1 MNSQVKATGSAILDT
16 ALAIISERFEKPLF
30 PGRLFYHNTSHTLGV
45 RERALLIAHA
55 MGLSEREMRLIEVAA
70 CFHDS
75 VQVWVPANKDDG
87 VIMRQRVVGQNEA
100 ASAHEACEAMSSLDV
115 TFTPEEKGVVA
126 SAIIATIP
134 GWSQE
139 HKTVTQPFLT
149 PCSRAVVRAVALADL
164 GEAGM
169 DPDSFVRT
177 GPLVF
182 AEDQL
187 DLMQALSAAQRTSDI
202 PPRQQEWFRKRL
214 IGWLNIQVG
223 FAAGRKAMLD
233 AELEGLSPEAKTHVK
248 ALFSRFDESIEA
260 AGAALARAETMAFV
274 PLMRILLPEAF
285 LEEDK

>member
-1 MNSQVKATGSAILDT
+1 MNSQEKATGSSVLDT

-30 PGRLFYHNTSHTLGV
+30 PERLFYHNTSHTLGV
-45 RERALLIAHA
+45 RERALLIGRAI
-55 MGLSEREMRLIEVAA
+55 GLPEREIRLVEIAA

-75 VQVWVPANKDDG
+75 VQAWTLAHKDNG
-87 VIMRQRVVGQNEA
+87 VIMRQRAAGQNEA
-100 ASAHEACEAMSSLDV
+100 ASAHEACEAMSALDV
-115 TFTPEEKGVVA
+115 MFTAEEKGVVA

-134 GWSQE
+134 GWSPE

-149 PCSRAVVRAVALADL
+149 SCSHAVVRAVALADL

-187 DLMQALSAAQRTSDI
+187 DLMQTLLAAKRTSDI
-202 PPRQQEWFRKRL
+202 PPRQQEWFRERL

-223 FAAGRKAMLD
+223 FAAGRKALLD
-233 AELEGLSPEAKTHVK
+233 TELEGLNPEAKTRVM
-248 ALFSRFDESIEA
+248 ALFSRFDESIGVASA
-260 AGAALARAETMAFV
+260 AVERAEAMDFV
-274 PLMRILLPEAF
+274 LLMRVLLPEVF
-285 LEEDK
+285 PEEGK